1 MRGVIL
7 LCMLLLA
14 GCAQQKASEQE
25 DVGGDGMGKVLFVIA
40 PSDFRDEE
48 LFYTKEVVEAAGYK
62 TAVAST
68 TLNEAVGMLGGRA
81 KPNLLVSKANLS
93 EYSAVVF
100 VGGQGVETNNLPENP
115 GVLKL
120 AVDAVE
126 GGKVVAAI
134 CIAPRILAAADLV
147 RGRKVTGFNDTET
160 VSSLKN
166 AGAVYTTRAVEVDGK
181 LITADGPSSAR
192 KFGEE
197 IVRVLG

>member
-1 MRGVIL
+1 
-7 LCMLLLA
+7 
-14 GCAQQKASEQE
+14 
-25 DVGGDGMGKVLFVIA
+25 MGKVLFVIA

-81 KPNLLVSKANLS
+81 KPNLLVSKVNLS

-115 GVLKL
+115 DVVKL
-120 AVDAVE
+120 AVDAEE

-147 RGRKVTGFNDTET
+147 RGKKVTSFNDTET

-166 AGAVYTTRAVEVDGK
+166 AGAVYTARAVEVDGK